1 MKTGIFITARLGS
14 TRLKRKHLLPVSDH
28 PILSFLIKRIKE
40 EFQEELI
47 KGGIKIIIVTSD
59 ERENREFENFQKDG
73 ATVFYGS
80 INNIPLRHL
89 QAVKAHSLDS
99 IISIDG
105 DDILCSVKGMRAVYD
120 ALMQGAKYAK
130 TSNLPFGMNSSGYS
144 KDFLESSLNG
154 HVDDILETG
163 WGRIFDQSQLTE
175 ICVPFPVQD
184 NVLRFTLDYDED
196 YQFFKSVIEAF
207 GDDILIV
214 QDEEIVRLVM
224 NKKLYLINESISKQY
239 WDNFYKLQEEE
250 KQTLN
255 TTDQVDR

>member
-14 TRLKRKHLLPVSDH
+14 TRLEKKHLLTVNNH
-28 PILSFLIKRIKE
+28 PILFFLIKRIKE
-40 EFQEELI
+40 EFQKELI
-47 KGGIKIIIVTSD
+47 DGKVKIIIVTSD
-59 ERENREFENFQKDG
+59 EPENREFENFVKDG

-80 INNIPLRHL
+80 TNNIPLRHF
-89 QAVKAHSLDS
+89 QAAKAHSLDS

-105 DDILCSVKGMRAVYD
+105 DDILCSVKGMRAIYD
-120 ALMQGAKYAK
+120 ALMQGAKYSK

-154 HVDDILETG
+154 HFDDVLETG

-175 ICVPFPVQD
+175 IQVPFPAQD

-207 GDDILIV
+207 GDDIFTV
-214 QDEEIVRLVM
+214 QDKDKVSFVM
-224 NKKLYLINESISKQY
+224 NRKLYLINESISKQY

-250 KQTLN
+250 IK
-255 TTDQVDR
+255 DVRYDG

>member
-1 MKTGIFITARLGS
+1 MKTGIFITARLSS
-14 TRLKRKHLLPVSDH
+14 TRLEKKHLLAVNNH
-28 PILSFLIKRIKE
+28 PILFFLIKRIEE

-47 KGGIKIIIVTSD
+47 GGKVKIIIVTSD
-59 ERENREFENFQKDG
+59 EPENREFENFVKYG
-73 ATVFYGS
+73 ITIFYGS

-89 QAVKAHSLDS
+89 QAANAYSLDS

-105 DDILCSVKGMRAVYD
+105 DDILCSVKGMKAVYD
-120 ALMQGAKYAK
+120 ALMQGARYAK
-130 TSNLPFGMNSSGYS
+130 TSNLPFGMNSIGYS

-154 HVDDILETG
+154 YLDDILETG

-175 ICVPFPVQD
+175 IQVPFPVQD

-207 GDDILIV
+207 GDDIFSV
-214 QDEEIVRLVM
+214 QDQDIVSLVM
-224 NKKLYLINESISKQY
+224 NRELYLINESISKQY

-250 KQTLN
+250 SK
-255 TTDQVDR
+255 DIRYDS

>member
-1 MKTGIFITARLGS
+1 MNIGFFITARLGS
-14 TRLKRKHLLPVSDH
+14 TRLGKKHLLTVNNH
-28 PILSFLIKRIKE
+28 PILFFLIKRIKE

-47 KGGIKIIIVTSD
+47 KEKIKIIIVTSD
-59 ERENREFENFQKDG
+59 EPENREFKNFQKDG

-89 QAVKAHSLDS
+89 QAAKAHSLDS

-105 DDILCSVKGMRAVYD
+105 DDILCSVKGMRAVYE

-130 TSNLPFGMNSSGYS
+130 TLNLPFGMNSSGYS
-144 KDFLESSLNG
+144 KNFLESSLNG
-154 HVDDILETG
+154 HFDDILETG

-175 ICVPFPVQD
+175 IQVPFPVQD

-207 GDDILIV
+207 GDDIFSV
-214 QDEEIVRLVM
+214 QDQDIVSLVM
-224 NKKLYLINESISKQY
+224 NRELYLINESISKQY

-250 KQTLN
+250 SK
-255 TTDQVDR
+255 DIRYDS

>member
-1 MKTGIFITARLGS
+1 MKTGILITARLS
-14 TRLKRKHLLPVSDH
+14 SSRLERKHLLSVGGR
-28 PILSFLIKRIKE
+28 PIFYFLLKRIAG
-40 EFQEELI
+40 EFQDELLR
-47 KGGIKIIIVTSD
+47 GGLKIIIATSD
-59 ERENREFENFQKDG
+59 EPENREFENFQKDG

-89 QAVKAHSLDS
+89 QAAKSHSLDS

-105 DDILCSVKGMRAVYD
+105 DDILCSVKGMRTVYD

-144 KDFLESSLNG
+144 KDFLESSLKG
-154 HVDDILETG
+154 HFDDILETG
-163 WGRIFDQSQLTE
+163 WGRVFDQNQLTE
-175 ICVPFPVQD
+175 IHVPFPFQD

-207 GDDILIV
+207 GDDIFIV
-214 QDEEIVRLVM
+214 QDEDIVRLVM

-239 WDNFYKLQEEE
+239 WDNFYKLQEAES
-250 KQTLN
+250 K
-255 TTDQVDR
+255 DIRYDG